1 VKNYNIIMSQNY
13 RLNKV
18 GYINRNKKIS
28 FKFNGKKYFGFEG
41 DTLASALL
49 ANGIHLVGRSFK
61 YHRPRGF
68 IGAGVDEPNAKVQ
81 LYTGAK
87 TEPNATATEIELV
100 EGLVA
105 KSQNCFPSVSFDF
118 GAINNF
124 LYKFFPAGF
133 YYKTFMWPKN
143 FWHKIY
149 EPIIR
154 KAAGL
159 GVAPLKPDP
168 DRYEHKFEYCDVLV
182 IGSGPSGLA
191 SALAAAKNGARVILA
206 EDKPR
211 FGGSLLTDEV
221 TIGNKKGKDWADEA
235 IEELKS
241 MPNVIVKNRSQ
252 VFGYYD
258 HNMMVMLERIKD
270 HIESPSKYTPRQK
283 MWYIRSKEVVA
294 STGSIERPLVFGNN
308 DRPGIMLA
316 SAAKEY
322 LRVYGVLVGKKPI
335 IFTNNDSAYDTAIDF
350 KKNGINPVVIDVRE
364 NSESSVIK
372 EAKNLKIDIRFS
384 HAIANTKGYLRVS
397 SATIGKLNKNKS
409 NYENLEN
416 ISCDCICVS
425 GNWTPTVHLVSQ
437 SGNKL
442 KFDEAINAFIPN
454 LSCQNESTVG
464 AANGSFTLKKSLEEG
479 FKKGFEISN
488 KITKKNMKSTIPI
501 SNERSNNNHH
511 NKFWCMPLPK
521 NKNYKRCVDFQNDV
535 YVSDIELA
543 IREGFRSIEHVKRYT
558 TLGMAT
564 DQGKTSNLNG
574 LQLVSNIEKKIIPE
588 VGHTT
593 FRPPYSPVTIGAVVG
608 REVGKHYR
616 PTRKSPLH
624 LWHEKNN
631 AVFVDAGLWLRP
643 RYYKQ
648 GKETLQEAA
657 KREAS
662 NVRNNVGICDVT
674 SLGKIDIKGSDAA
687 EFLNRVYTNAWMKLP
702 IGKARYGVML
712 REDGIVFD
720 DGTTTRIS
728 ENHYH
733 MTTTTAQAVNV
744 LAHLEYYLQAVWPEL
759 DVNVVSTTEQWTG
772 AALAGPNSRNLL
784 GKLFPN
790 TDVSNE
796 ALPFMGFIEAD
807 LFGVPARIFRIS
819 FSGELAYEINVES
832 GYGVFMW
839 EKIMELG
846 KEMDIEPYGTEAL
859 STLRI
864 EMGHVAGSEI
874 DGRTIPSDLSL
885 DGMVSK
891 KKDFIGKRSLSR
903 TAFMEDGREKIVGLV
918 PLDKKTMI
926 PEGSHLVVDGNAS
939 LPNPKLGHVSASC
952 WSVEYNNPFSLAI
965 IKDGK
970 KKIGK
975 KLYALSPLKNKSIPV
990 EIVSSHYVDP
1000 KGERV
1005 RS

>member
-1 VKNYNIIMSQNY
+1 MLQKF
-13 RLNKV
+13 RLDKA
-18 GYINRNKKIS
+18 GYINRKKKIL
-28 FKFNGKKYFGFEG
+28 FKFNGKKYFGYEG

-68 IGAGVDEPNAKVQ
+68 IGAGVDEPNAQVQ
-81 LYTGAK
+81 LYDGSK
-87 TEPNATATEIELV
+87 TEPNAIATTIELV

-105 KSQNCFPSVSFDF
+105 KSQNCWPSVSFDF

-124 LYKFFPAGF
+124 LSKFFPAGF
-133 YYKTFMWPKN
+133 YYKTFMWPKS
-143 FWHKIY
+143 FWYKIY

-168 DRYEHKFEYCDVLV
+168 DRYEHKFEYCDILIV
-182 IGSGPSGLA
+182 GSGPAGLA

-211 FGGSLLTDEV
+211 FGGTLLTDEV
-221 TIGNKKGKDWADEA
+221 TIGNKKGKDWVDE
-235 IEELKS
+235 IIGQLKS
-241 MPNVIVKNRSQ
+241 MPNVILKNRSQ

-258 HNMMVMLERIKD
+258 HNMMVMIERTKD
-270 HIESPSKYTPRQK
+270 HIENPNKYTPRQRL
-283 MWYIRSKEVVA
+283 WYIRAKEVII

-308 DRPGIMLA
+308 DRPGVMLA

-322 LRVYGVLVGKKPI
+322 MKIYGVLVGKKPI
-335 IFTNNDSAYDTAIDF
+335 IFTNNDSGYDTAIEF
-350 KKNGINPVVIDVRE
+350 KKNGIESLVVDVRN
-364 NSESSVIK
+364 NSESSVVQ
-372 EAKNLKIDIRFS
+372 EAKNLNINIKFS
-384 HAIANTKGYLRVS
+384 HGVVNAKGYKKVN
-397 SATIGKLNKNKS
+397 SALIGKLNKEKS
-409 NYENLEN
+409 GYESLEN
-416 ISCDCICVS
+416 VTCDCICIS
-425 GNWTPTVHLVSQ
+425 GNWTPTVHLSSQ

-442 KFDEAINAFIPN
+442 KFDEKTNAFIPG
-454 LSCQNESTVG
+454 LSRQKETTVG
-464 AANGSFTLKKSLEEG
+464 SANGTFTLENTLEEG
-479 FKKGFEISN
+479 FRKGYELSK
-488 KITKKNMKSTIPI
+488 KITGKDLKDSKLT
-501 SNERSNNNHH
+501 SNERSYGQQD
-511 NKFWCMPLPK
+511 KFWCMPLPK

-543 IREGFRSIEHVKRYT
+543 VREGFRSIEHVKRYT

-564 DQGKTSNLNG
+564 DQGRTSNLNG
-574 LQLVSNIEKKIIPE
+574 LQLVANIENKIVPE

-593 FRPPYSPVTIGAVVG
+593 FRPPFAPVTIGAIVG

-616 PTRKSPLH
+616 PTRKSPMH
-624 LWHEKNN
+624 DWHKKNK
-631 AVFVDAGLWLRP
+631 AIFVDAGLWLRP
-643 RYYKQ
+643 RFYKQ
-648 GKETLQEAA
+648 DKETLALAA
-657 KREAS
+657 KREAT
-662 NVRNNVGICDVT
+662 NVRKNVGICDVT
-674 SLGKIDIKGSDAA
+674 SLGKIDIKGPDSA
-687 EFLNRVYTNAWMKLP
+687 EFLNRIYTNAWKKLP

-733 MTTTTAQAVNV
+733 MTTTTAQAANV
-744 LAHLEYYLQAVWPEL
+744 LSHLEYYLQIVWPEL
-759 DVNVVSTTEQWTG
+759 NVNVLSITEQWAG
-772 AALAGPNSRNLL
+772 VAIAGPNSRNLL
-784 GKLFPN
+784 SKLFPD

-796 ALPFMGFIEAD
+796 GIPFMGFKKVE

-819 FSGELAYEINVES
+819 FSGELAYELNVES
-832 GYGVFMW
+832 GYGIFMW
-839 EKIMELG
+839 EKIMEVG
-846 KEMDIEPYGTEAL
+846 KEMNIEPYGTEAL

-874 DGRTIPSDLSL
+874 DGRVIASDLLL
-885 DGMVSK
+885 DNMLSK
-891 KKDFIGKRSLSR
+891 KKDFIGKRSLNR
-903 TAFMEDGREKIVGLV
+903 KAFLNPNREKIVGV
-918 PLDKKTMI
+918 IPLDKKTMI
-926 PEGSHLVVDGNAS
+926 PEGSHLVSDSNAA
-939 LPNPKLGHVSASC
+939 LPNPKLGHISASC

-965 IKDGK
+965 LKDGS
-970 KKIGK
+970 KKIGQ
-975 KLYALSPLKNKSIPV
+975 KLYALAPLKNKIIPV

>member
-1 VKNYNIIMSQNY
+1 MTQPF
-13 RLNKV
+13 RLEKA

-28 FKFNGKKYFGFEG
+28 FKFNGKKYFGYQG

-49 ANGIHLVGRSFK
+49 ANGVHLVGRSFK

-68 IGAGVDEPNAKVQ
+68 IGSGVEEPNAQVQ
-81 LYTGAK
+81 LYSGAK
-87 TEPNATATEIELV
+87 TDPNAIATTVELV

-105 KSQNCFPSVSFDF
+105 KSQNCWPSVSFDF

-124 LYKFFPAGF
+124 LSKFFPAGF
-133 YYKTFMWPKN
+133 YYKTFMWPKS
-143 FWHKIY
+143 FWHKFY

-159 GVAPLKPDP
+159 GVAPLEPDP
-168 DRYEHKFEYCDVLV
+168 DRYEHKFEYCDILV
-182 IGSGPSGLA
+182 VGSGPSGLA
-191 SALAAAKNGARVILA
+191 SAFAAAKNGARVILA

-221 TIGNKKGKDWADEA
+221 TVGNKNGKDWADE
-235 IEELKS
+235 IISELKT

-258 HNMMVMLERIKD
+258 HNMMVMFERSKD
-270 HIESPSKYTPRQK
+270 HIEKPSKFTPRQRL
-283 MWYIRSKEVVA
+283 WYIRAKEVII

-322 LRVYGVLVGKKPI
+322 IKVYGVIVGKNPI
-335 IFTNNDSAYDTAIDF
+335 IFTNNDSGYEAAIDF
-350 KKNGINPVVIDVRE
+350 KKNGINPLVVDTRLK
-364 NSESSVIK
+364 SESQIVQ
-372 EAKNLKIDIRFS
+372 EAKNLNIDIKFS
-384 HAIANTKGYLRVS
+384 HGVVNAKGYKKVQ
-397 SATIGKLNKNKS
+397 AAVIGKLNKEKTGYVS
-409 NYENLEN
+409 LEN
-416 ISCDCICVS
+416 IECDSICVS
-425 GNWTPTVHLVSQ
+425 GNWTPTVHLTSQ

-442 KFDEAINAFIPN
+442 KFDEKVNAFVPN
-454 LSCQNESTVG
+454 QSRQNENTLGS
-464 AANGSFTLKKSLEEG
+464 ANGLFTLQNTLEEG
-479 FKKGFEISN
+479 FNKGYDLSK
-488 KITKKNMKSTIPI
+488 KITGKDLKMPIPT
-501 SNERSNNNHH
+501 SNERTHGEKD
-511 NKFWCMPLPK
+511 KFWCMPLPK

-535 YVSDIELA
+535 YVADIELA
-543 IREGFRSIEHVKRYT
+543 VREGFRSIEHVKRYT

-564 DQGKTSNLNG
+564 DQGRTSNLNG

-593 FRPPYSPVTIGAVVG
+593 FRPPFTPVTIGAIVG
-608 REVGKHYR
+608 REVRKHYR
-616 PTRKSPLH
+616 PTRKSPMH
-624 LWHEKNN
+624 MWHKNN
-631 AVFVDAGLWLRP
+631 NAIFVDAGLWLRP

-648 GKETLQEAA
+648 DKETLAEAA
-657 KREAS
+657 KREAL
-662 NVRNNVGICDVT
+662 NVRKNVGICDVT
-674 SLGKIDIKGSDAA
+674 SLGKIDVKGPDSA

-702 IGKARYGVML
+702 VGKARYGVML

-744 LAHLEYYLQAVWPEL
+744 LSHLEYYLQVVWPEL
-759 DVNVVSTTEQWTG
+759 NVNVLSTTEQWAG
-772 AALAGPNSRNLL
+772 VAVAGPNSRDLL
-784 GKLFPN
+784 SKIFPELN
-790 TDVSNE
+790 VSNE
-796 ALPFMGFIEAD
+796 GFPFMGFKQAD
-807 LFGVPARIFRIS
+807 LFGVPARVFRIS

-832 GYGVFMW
+832 GYGMFMW
-839 EKIMELG
+839 EKIIELG
-846 KEMDIEPYGTEAL
+846 KEMNIEPYGTEAL

-874 DGRTIPSDLSL
+874 DGRVIASDLSL
-885 DGMVSK
+885 EGMLSK
-891 KKDFIGKRSLSR
+891 KKDFIGKRSLNR
-903 TAFMEDGREKIVGLV
+903 DAFLNLEREKIVGVV

-926 PEGSHLVVDGNAS
+926 PEGSHLVSDNKAA
-939 LPNPKLGHVSASC
+939 LPNLKLGHISASC

-965 IKDGK
+965 LKNGK
-970 KKIGK
+970 KKIGE

>member
-1 VKNYNIIMSQNY
+1 MSQKF
-13 RLNKV
+13 RLDKI
-18 GYINRNKKIS
+18 GYINRNIKIS

-68 IGAGVDEPNAKVQ
+68 IGAGVEEPNAHVQ
-81 LYTGAK
+81 LYSGAK
-87 TEPNATATEIELV
+87 TEPNAIATTVELV

-124 LYKFFPAGF
+124 LSKFFPAGF
-133 YYKTFMWPKN
+133 YYKTFMWPKS
-143 FWHKIY
+143 FWYKIY

-168 DRYEHKFEYCDVLV
+168 DRYEHKFEYCDIL
-182 IGSGPSGLA
+182 IAGSGPSGLA

-221 TIGNKKGKDWADEA
+221 TIGNKKGNDWAKET
-235 IEELKS
+235 IVQLKL
-241 MPNVIVKNRSQ
+241 MPNVIIKNRSQ

-258 HNMMVMLERIKD
+258 HNMMVMLERTRD
-270 HIESPSKYTPRQK
+270 HIKNPTEFTPRQRL
-283 MWYIRSKEVVA
+283 WYIRAKEVII

-322 LRVYGVLVGKKPI
+322 MKVYGVLVGKKPI
-335 IFTNNDSAYDTAIDF
+335 IFTNNDSGYDTAIDF
-350 KKNGINPVVIDVRE
+350 KKNGIDPLVLDVRS
-364 NSESSVIK
+364 NSDSQVVK
-372 EAKNLKIDIRFS
+372 EAKNLNINIKFS
-384 HAIANTKGYLRVS
+384 YGVVNTQGYKKVKTAL
-397 SATIGKLNKNKS
+397 IGKLNKEKS
-409 NYENLEN
+409 GYDSLEN
-416 ISCDCICVS
+416 VSCDCICVS
-425 GNWTPTVHLVSQ
+425 GNWTPTVHLSSQ

-442 KFDEAINAFIPN
+442 KFDEKINAFIPN
-454 LSCQNESTVG
+454 QSKQNESTIG
-464 AANGSFTLKKSLEEG
+464 SANGSFTLKQNLEDG
-479 FKKGFEISN
+479 FVKGFNLSK
-488 KITKKNMKSTIPI
+488 KITGKEFKISVPS
-501 SNERSNNNHH
+501 SNEKNYGKQD
-511 NKFWCMPLPK
+511 KFWCMPLLK
-521 NKNYKRCVDFQNDV
+521 NKHYKRCVDFQNDV

-543 IREGFRSIEHVKRYT
+543 VREGFRSIEHVKRYT

-564 DQGKTSNLNG
+564 DQGRTSNLNG
-574 LQLVSNIEKKIIPE
+574 LQLVSNIEKKIVPE

-593 FRPPYSPVTIGAVVG
+593 FRPPYTPVTIGAIVG
-608 REVGKHYR
+608 REVGEHYR
-616 PTRKSPLH
+616 PTRKSPIH
-624 LWHEKNN
+624 SWHKDNN

-648 GKETLQEAA
+648 DNETLAEAA
-657 KREAS
+657 KREAT
-662 NVRNNVGICDVT
+662 NVRNNVGVCDVT
-674 SLGKIDIKGSDAA
+674 SLGKIDIKGPDSA
-687 EFLNRVYTNAWMKLP
+687 EFLNRIYTNAWMKLP
-702 IGKARYGVML
+702 VGKARYGVML

-744 LAHLEYYLQAVWPEL
+744 LSHLEYYLQVVWPEL
-759 DVNVVSTTEQWTG
+759 NVNVLSITEQWAG
-772 AALAGPNSRNLL
+772 VALAGPNSRNLL
-784 GKLFPN
+784 SKIFPEE
-790 TDVSNE
+790 DVSNE
-796 ALPFMGFIEAD
+796 AIPFMGFKKAD

-819 FSGELAYEINVES
+819 FSGELAYELNVES
-832 GYGVFMW
+832 GYGIFMW

-846 KEMDIEPYGTEAL
+846 KEMNIEPYGTEAL

-874 DGRTIPSDLSL
+874 DGRVIASDLSL
-885 DGMVSK
+885 EGMLSK
-891 KKDFIGKRSLSR
+891 KKDFVGKRSLNR
-903 TAFMEDGREKIVGLV
+903 EAFLNPDREKIVGV
-918 PLDKKTMI
+918 IPLDKKTMI
-926 PEGSHLVVDGNAS
+926 PEGSHLVSDNKVD
-939 LPNPKLGHVSASC
+939 LPNPKLGHISASC

-965 IKDGK
+965 LKNGK
-970 KKIGK
+970 KKIGE
-975 KLYALSPLKNKSIPV
+975 KLYALSPLKNKSIEV

-1000 KGERV
+1000 KGKRV

>member
-1 VKNYNIIMSQNY
+1 MSQNF
-13 RLNKV
+13 RLDKG
-18 GYINRNKKIS
+18 GYINRDKKIS
-28 FKFNGKKYFGFEG
+28 FKFNGKKYFGYEG

-68 IGAGVDEPNAKVQ
+68 IGAGVDEPNAHVQ
-81 LYTGAK
+81 LYDKAK
-87 TEPNATATEIELV
+87 TEPNAIATTVELV
-100 EGLVA
+100 EELVA
-105 KSQNCFPSVSFDF
+105 KSQNCWPSVSFDF
-118 GAINNF
+118 GAVNNL

-143 FWHKIY
+143 FWYKIY
-149 EPIIR
+149 EPFIR

-182 IGSGPSGLA
+182 AGSGPSGLA
-191 SALAAAKNGARVILA
+191 CALAAAKNGARVILA

-211 FGGSLLTDEV
+211 FGGSLLTDDV
-221 TIGNKKGKDWADEA
+221 TIGNKKGKDWSKET
-235 IEELKS
+235 ISQLKS
-241 MPNVIVKNRSQ
+241 MSNVIVKNRSQ

-258 HNMMVMLERIKD
+258 HNMMVMLEKTKD
-270 HIESPSKYTPRQK
+270 HIENSTEFKPRQRL
-283 MWYIRSKEVVA
+283 WYIRAKEVIV

-322 LRVYGVLVGKKPI
+322 MKIYGVLVGKKPI
-335 IFTNNDSAYDTAIDF
+335 IFTNNDSAYDTAIEF
-350 KKNGINPVVIDVRE
+350 KKNGVNPLIVDVRI
-364 NSESSVIK
+364 NSESAVVQ
-372 EAKNLKIDIRFS
+372 EAKNLNINIKFS
-384 HAIANTKGYLRVS
+384 HGVVNSEGYLKVS
-397 SATIGKLNKNKS
+397 SAIIGKLNDNKS
-409 NYENLEN
+409 GYESLEKF
-416 ISCDCICVS
+416 SCDCICVS
-425 GNWTPTVHLVSQ
+425 GNWTPTVHLSSQ

-442 KFDEAINAFIPN
+442 KFDEKINAFIPGE
-454 LSCQNESTVG
+454 SRQNESTIG
-464 AANGSFTLKKSLEEG
+464 SAKGSFTLKQSLEDG
-479 FKKGFEISN
+479 FNKGYELSN
-488 KITKKNMKSTIPI
+488 KITGKNKKSTIPT
-501 SNERSNNNHH
+501 SNERSYTQRD
-511 NKFWCMPLPK
+511 KFWCMPLPK
-521 NKNYKRCVDFQNDV
+521 NKHYKRCVDFQNDV

-543 IREGFRSIEHVKRYT
+543 VREGFRSIEHVKRYT

-564 DQGKTSNLNG
+564 DQGRTSNLNG
-574 LQLVSNIEKKIIPE
+574 LQLVSNIEKKIVPE

-593 FRPPYSPVTIGAVVG
+593 FRPPYTPVTIGAIVG

-616 PTRKSPLH
+616 PTRKSPMH
-624 LWHEKNN
+624 EWHEKNN

-648 GKETLQEAA
+648 GSETLLEAA
-657 KREAS
+657 KREAT

-674 SLGKIDIKGSDAA
+674 SLGKIDIKGPDCP
-687 EFLNRVYTNAWMKLP
+687 EFLNRIYTNAWMKLP
-702 IGKARYGVML
+702 VGKARYGVML

-728 ENHYH
+728 ENHFH

-744 LAHLEYYLQAVWPEL
+744 LAHLEYYLQIVWPEL
-759 DVNVVSTTEQWTG
+759 AVNVLSTTEQWAG
-772 AALAGPNSRNLL
+772 VALAGPNSRSLL
-784 GKLFPN
+784 GKLFPEI
-790 TDVSNE
+790 DVSNE
-796 ALPFMGFIEAD
+796 GIPFMGFKEAN

-832 GYGVFMW
+832 GYGIFMW

-846 KEMDIEPYGTEAL
+846 KEMSIEPYGTEAL

-874 DGRTIPSDLSL
+874 DGRVIASDLSL
-885 DGMVSK
+885 DGMLSK
-891 KKDFIGKRSLSR
+891 KKDFIGKRSLNR
-903 TAFMEDGREKIVGLV
+903 EAFINPNREKIVGVV
-918 PLDKKTMI
+918 PLDKKSMI
-926 PEGSHLVVDGNAS
+926 PEGSHLVSDSNAS
-939 LPNPKLGHVSASC
+939 LPNSKLGYISASC

-965 IKDGK
+965 LKDGK

-975 KLYALSPLKNKSIPV
+975 KLYAVSPLKNKNIAV